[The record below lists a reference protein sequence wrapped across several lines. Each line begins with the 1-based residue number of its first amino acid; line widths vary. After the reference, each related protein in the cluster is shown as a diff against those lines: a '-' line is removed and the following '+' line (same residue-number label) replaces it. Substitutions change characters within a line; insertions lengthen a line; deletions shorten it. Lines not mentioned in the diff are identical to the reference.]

1 MDLNSTEKL
10 PHLKTINNTLQ
21 NRLPLGHGG
30 QLSPGQGSWWIV
42 HRLSFERYS
51 YFRGISSWL
60 SKVMQAIYKWKW
72 FHVNVLTESNFM
84 GQLQMSSGSHRE
96 ETVALWY
103 GKQWWGWV
111 DGCYTNNYNYK
122 NKLCDD
128 CCIKC
133 RLVFFPQLAGLVIS
147 VDEFYYK

>member
-72 FHVNVLTESNFM
+72 FHVNVLTGNSFYFLNQILWVNCKWVQAITERKMLTCDM
-84 GQLQMSSGSHRE
+84 GNTDGGGLMDVIQTIITTRTSSVMI
-96 ETVALWY
+96 VA
-103 GKQWWGWV
+103 
-111 DGCYTNNYNYK
+111 
-122 NKLCDD
+122 
-128 CCIKC
+128 
-133 RLVFFPQLAGLVIS
+133 
-147 VDEFYYK
+147 

>member
-72 FHVNVLTESNFM
+72 FHVNVLTGNSFYFLN
-84 GQLQMSSGSHRE
+84 QI
-96 ETVALWY
+96 LWVNCKWVQAVTERKLLPSDM

-133 RLVFFPQLAGLVIS
+133 RLFVFLS
-147 VDEFYYK
+147 

>member
-10 PHLKTINNTLQ
+10 PHLKTTNNTLQ

-30 QLSPGQGSWWIV
+30 QPSPGQGSWWIV

-72 FHVNVLTESNFM
+72 FHVNVLTGNSFYFLNQILWVNCKWVQAITERKLLPCDM
-84 GQLQMSSGSHRE
+84 GNSDG
-96 ETVALWY
+96 
-103 GKQWWGWV
+103 GWV

-133 RLVFFPQLAGLVIS
+133 RLFVFLS
-147 VDEFYYK
+147 